1 MRILG
6 IAVRAASGK
15 APDAGRLF
23 EQYRGRIQRYLRGM
37 VRDQAEAEDLTQETF
52 LRAYRQLG
60 SLRDPAAVSTWLYRI
75 ATHACYHR
83 FRQMSKHPPGD
94 PPGAEPRLDEPVA
107 PRLDKLL
114 EQAEMSACVQQFI
127 GGLPDAYR
135 RVLLLRDVHGLTAPE
150 IARLR
155 GGSIEAVKI
164 RLHRAR
170 RRLEATLAGG
180 CDFSRDERDVLVC
193 ERRSRRYSRRQADF
207 GQLRLA
213 ARVVTTRSNPRSP
226 RR

>member
-1 MRILG
+1 MR
-6 IAVRAASGK
+6 ADSGQ

-23 EQYRGRIQRYLRGM
+23 EQYRGRIQRYVRGM

-60 SLRDPAAVSTWLYRI
+60 SLREPAAVSTWLYRI
-75 ATHACYHR
+75 ATHVCYDR
-83 FRQMSKHPPGD
+83 FRQVSKHPPGD
-94 PPGAEPRLDEPVA
+94 PPSEEPRFDEPVA

-114 EQAEMSACVQQFI
+114 EQAEMSTCVQQFI

-135 RVLLLRDVHGLTAPE
+135 RVLLLHDLHGLTAQE
-150 IARLR
+150 IARLC
-155 GGSIEAVKI
+155 GSSIEAVKI

-170 RRLEATLAGG
+170 RRLEAALAEG

-193 ERRSRRYSRRQADF
+193 ERKGRR
-207 GQLRLA
+207 
-213 ARVVTTRSNPRSP
+213 
-226 RR
+226 